1 MYLCSGMK
9 ETQAAETYKIRITG
23 LVQGVGFRPFVYRI
37 AQKHQ
42 LRGTVDN
49 RNDGVVIYVNGLRQ
63 QTERFADDI
72 KNQAPVAATI
82 ENLTIE
88 KVPFRDY
95 TGFRI
100 VKSNNNIVRDEIT
113 EISPDIAVCDAC
125 LTDMKTQPHRIDYPF
140 INCTNCGPRFTIIKE
155 LPYDRPNTTMAP
167 FTMCDQCFKEY
178 TDVSDRRFH
187 AQPVACNNCGPH
199 YTLHHSGGTVEDW
212 NRLITKTAELIESGE
227 TVALKGMGGYALLC
241 DATDDEAVWA
251 LRKSKYRDGKPLAVM
266 FRDLDTLKR
275 FAVVN
280 NKEEELLTSWRR
292 PVVLLKSKGKPLAQG
307 VSVGFGTVGALLPY
321 MPFHYLLFEK
331 TECPA
336 VVFTSANIAGEPII
350 IDNRKALDAFR
361 GRIGAV
367 ITYNRDIQNRADD
380 SVAFVA
386 GNTARLIRRSR
397 GYAPSPVRLG
407 FNVDGILATGA
418 ELVNTFCIGRTS
430 QAILS
435 QHIGDLKNA
444 ETLEFFEES
453 ISRYQLL
460 FKFKSELVVSDLHPD
475 YLSSRYAKSLNINR
489 IEVQHHHA
497 HMASCMAENRLNE
510 KVIGIIFDGTG
521 LGTDG
526 NIWGGEFLTGDYKSF
541 QRFTHLGY
549 IPLPGG
555 DKVTKEPWRTALSY
569 LITAFGDEYVHLE
582 IPFVRHLNREK
593 SEFIAEMIEKNIN
606 CPLSSAAGRLFDA
619 VSALL
624 ELCTVSSFHAEAPMR
639 LEDSISKEPVTGHY
653 SYKIGDYINVLPAVR
668 EIVKEIERG
677 EDKRIISAKFHN
689 TIVALSVE
697 VSCIIR
703 DKTGINTVVLSGGT
717 FQNRYLCENLERGL
731 EKKGFKVFVHKKVP
745 ANDGGIALGQLA
757 IAANSK
763 EFLKKVM

>member
-1 MYLCSGMK
+1 MK

-37 AQKHQ
+37 AQKHH
-42 LRGTVDN
+42 LTGTVDN
-49 RNDGVVIYVNGLRQ
+49 RNDGVIIYINGLRQ
-63 QTERFADDI
+63 QAERFADDI
-72 KNQAPVAATI
+72 KNQVPVAATI
-82 ENLTIE
+82 ENITIE

-125 LTDMKTQPHRIDYPF
+125 LTDMKAQPHRIDYPF
-140 INCTNCGPRFTIIKE
+140 INCTNCGPRFTIIRE

-167 FTMCDQCFKEY
+167 FKMCERCYGEY

-187 AQPVACNNCGPH
+187 AQPVACNHCGPH
-199 YTLHHSGGTVEDW
+199 YRLHYSDGIIEDW
-212 NRLITKTAELIESGE
+212 NNLIKKTAELIESGE

-241 DATDDEAVWA
+241 DATDDRAVSA

-292 PVVLLKSKGKPLAQG
+292 PIVLLKIEGERLAG
-307 VSVGFGTVGALLPY
+307 GISVGFGTVGALLPY

-331 TECPA
+331 TLCPA
-336 VVFTSANIAGEPII
+336 IVFTSANIAGEPII

-361 GRIGAV
+361 DRIGAV

-407 FNVDGILATGA
+407 FTVDGILATGA
-418 ELVNTFCIGRTS
+418 ELVNTFCIGRTN

-460 FKFKSELVVSDLHPD
+460 FKFKPKLAVSDLHPD
-475 YLSSRYAKSLNINR
+475 YLSSKYAKGLNINR

-541 QRFTHLGY
+541 ERFTRLGY

-569 LITAFGDEYVHLE
+569 LIAAFDDDYANLD
-582 IPFVRHLNREK
+582 IPFVRNLDSEK
-593 SEFIAEMIEKNIN
+593 ADFITQMIKKDIN

-624 ELCTVSSFHAEAPMR
+624 EVCTVSSFHAEAPMR
-639 LEDSISKEPVTGHY
+639 LEDIISKEPVTGYY
-653 SYKIGDYINVLPAVR
+653 SYEIKDFIDVLPAVR
-668 EIVKEIERG
+668 EIIKDIERG
-677 EDKRIISAKFHN
+677 ENKGVISAKFHN
-689 TIVALSVE
+689 TLVALSVE
-697 VSCIIR
+697 VSRIIR
-703 DKTGINTVVLSGGT
+703 DKTGINTVVLSGGA
-717 FQNRYLCENLERGL
+717 FQNRYLSSHLEQGL
-731 EKKGFKVFVHKKVP
+731 KDEGFRVFVHRKVP

-757 IAANSK
+757 IAAHSK
-763 EFLKKVM
+763 EFVKSN